1 MVSGDISHMSLD
13 GQEVYTLWDGDDN
26 AMCSAT
32 VLIPK
37 DDDGNYIIDLRHQYV
52 PGPYFPGSPDKTYR
66 ITINSELEMA
76 KTVAYRLVDKYS
88 NGIEELMKWLDNVGH
103 RTDLND

>member
-1 MVSGDISHMSLD
+1 MVNHDVSHMSLD
-13 GQEVYTLWDGDDN
+13 GQEVYTLWDEHDN

-32 VLIPK
+32 LLIPK
-37 DDDGNYIIDLRHQYV
+37 ADDGNYIIDLRHQYV

-66 ITINSELEMA
+66 IKINSDLETA
-76 KTVAYRLVDKYS
+76 KTVANRLVAKYS
-88 NGIEELMKWLDNVGH
+88 NGLEELMKWLNDVGY